1 MHIIQSGWVENLY
14 TSTVAFD
21 IVQFF
26 PSLNHQLLSLI
37 LDKTSFNCKVSKFFS
52 NYLVNKKTM
61 YLWNNL
67 SSPFYNIE
75 VGVSQGSA
83 LSPILS
89 VLYLS
94 SIPHILENCLKNLKI
109 PVSFISFVDDRLF
122 ISQSKLLSTSNTNF
136 FCSYNVISNLLT
148 KFSFVIEHSKTEV
161 FYFSRSHGAFTSPL
175 LDLSSLGGPCLLPK
189 ITWKYLDFIFDHKL
203 LFWAH
208 INFYMNKVILT
219 IKCIK
224 MFRNSTRDLIPLQ
237 KWCLYRCCTLP
248 IVLYSF
254 QL

>member
-67 SSPFYNIE
+67 SSPFYNI
-75 VGVSQGSA
+75 GVSQELA

-89 VLYLS
+89 TLYLPP
-94 SIPHILENCLKNLKI
+94 IFHILENCLKNLKI
-109 PVSFISFVDDRLF
+109 PVSFLSFVDNRLF
-122 ISQSKLLSTSNTNF
+122 ITQSKSISTSNTNL

-148 KFSFVIEHSKTEV
+148 KFSLVMGHNKTEV
-161 FYFSRSHGAFTSPL
+161 FIFLNHMEHLSL
-175 LDLSSLGGPCLLPK
+175 L
-189 ITWKYLDFIFDHKL
+189 Y
-203 LFWAH
+203 
-208 INFYMNKVILT
+208 
-219 IKCIK
+219 
-224 MFRNSTRDLIPLQ
+224 
-237 KWCLYRCCTLP
+237 
-248 IVLYSF
+248 
-254 QL
+254 